1 MAEGPGK
8 ATRSQTMVSTSKVTV
23 EAPGNVAR
31 ARAIAGIRSQF
42 PILQTPALHYLDN
55 AATSHMPQAVLD
67 ALGEFETGYR
77 ANVHGGVHSL
87 ARKALAAY
95 ESARDAVATYIG
107 AASSREVVFT
117 YGATSA
123 INLVAHSLGG
133 MFNPGD
139 EVVISELEHHSNIVP
154 WQMLVERAGIT
165 LRVIRTTPEGRLDLT
180 DLDRVVTKRCQL
192 IAVTHCSNVTGAV
205 TDTATV
211 VEAARAVGAKVL
223 LDGAQRVP
231 HGPVDIRE
239 LGADFYA
246 FSGHKMF
253 GPTGIGG
260 LWGRGECLER
270 MPPFMGGGQMIER
283 VTLERSTYTAPPR
296 RFEAGTPP
304 IAGAIGLG
312 AASDWLRGLD
322 WDLLAEHRQ
331 ALTQRLLGGL
341 QAIPDV
347 RIVGPTNLDRRRG
360 VVSFTAE
367 GRDLQSICRALD
379 KRGVA
384 VRLGHHCAQ
393 PLLAAFGLDAVARA
407 SLALYNTEADI
418 DALLNC
424 VEDSM

>member
-1 MAEGPGK
+1 MAEGAREASGSRTTTVQPN
-8 ATRSQTMVSTSKVTV
+8 ATAEVPDD
-23 EAPGNVAR
+23 ACR
-31 ARAIAGIRSQF
+31 ARTIASIRSQF
-42 PILQTPALHYLDN
+42 PILQTPGLHYLDN

-67 ALGEFETGYR
+67 ALDEFETGYR
-77 ANVHGGVHSL
+77 ANVHGGVHGL

-95 ESARDAVATYIG
+95 ESARDAVAAYIG
-107 AASSREVVFT
+107 AASSRELVFT

-123 INLVAHSLGG
+123 INLIAHSLGS

-139 EVVISELEHHSNIVP
+139 EIVISELEHHSNIVP

-165 LRVIRTTPEGRLDLT
+165 VKAIRTTSEGRLDLG
-180 DLDRVVTKRCQL
+180 DLERVVTKRCQL

-205 TDTATV
+205 TDTAAV
-211 VEAARAVGAKVL
+211 VEAARSVGAKVL
-223 LDGAQRVP
+223 FDGAQRVP
-231 HGPVDIRE
+231 HGPVDVRE

-260 LWGRGECLER
+260 LWGREDCLER
-270 MPPFMGGGQMIER
+270 MPPFMGGGQMIEK

-312 AASDWLRGLD
+312 AASDWLRRLD
-322 WDLLAEHRQ
+322 WDLLGEHRQ

-341 QAIPDV
+341 QEISGV
-347 RIVGPTNLDRRRG
+347 RIIGPTTLDRRRG
-360 VVSFTAE
+360 VVSFTVD
-367 GRDLQSICRALD
+367 GRDLHSICRALD
-379 KRGVA
+379 QRGVA

-393 PLLAAFGLDAVARA
+393 PLLAAFGLDTVARA
-407 SLALYNTEADI
+407 SLALYNTAADI

-424 VEDSM
+424 VEDNM